1 VGCDCGGALGRY
13 AGGVLRTKTWRSPA
27 LRLLDNR
34 DRDEVIELCD
44 RDPVV
49 NVFISSRVREAGL
62 DPARLGGQLWGYQS
76 GGRIGSLCYAGANL
90 VPVAATPPA
99 ITAFAGR
106 ARLLGR
112 RCSSIVGPAQD
123 VLSLW
128 EMLRPYWGRPREI
141 RPTQPV
147 MAISGP
153 PRVVPDSRVRRV
165 RPDELDILLPASVA
179 MFTEEVGVSPVGA
192 DGGSAYRARV
202 NELIGLGRAFARI
215 EDGQVVFKAEIG
227 SVTPLACQVQGVWV
241 RPELRGRGLAEAG
254 MAAVVEEAL
263 RNVAPVVSLYVN
275 DFNRPARAAYRR
287 VGFTDTATFASV
299 LF

>member
-1 VGCDCGGALGRY
+1 
-13 AGGVLRTKTWRSPA
+13 VLRTKTWRSPA

-128 EMLRPYWGRPREI
+128 EMLRPSWGRPREI

-153 PRVVPDSRVRRV
+153 PQVVPDARVRRV